1 MKDSIKE
8 KLNYYATD
16 IGVYPAANNGVP
28 RTTWQDGWNEWR
40 EDSKL
45 NSDWS
50 EEFKKGFIEAEKEYK
65 NNLEL
70 YNDWYIKLSV
80 KKEIIDDL
88 LLKNK
93 IDLMVIE
100 GKVTMTLDSSDL
112 FAWGYANFEIVESD
126 DLEDV
131 LKASSDDKWG
141 IEKMLCRK
149 HNMKPQYPIIKRMSE
164 DGEWDKVM
172 QNLPDNEFNISTG
185 WPNQP
190 D

>member
-1 MKDSIKE
+1 MKDLIKE

-28 RTTWQDGWNEWR
+28 RTIWEDGWNEWR

-45 NSDWS
+45 NSDWD

-65 NNLEL
+65 INIKL
-70 YNDWYIKLSV
+70 YNDWYLSLNN

-88 LLKNK
+88 FERNI
-93 IDLMVIE
+93 IDLMIIE
-100 GKVTMTLDSSDL
+100 GKVTMTLNSSDL
-112 FAWGYANFEIVESD
+112 FAWGYADFEIIEEN
-126 DLEDV
+126 DLNEV
-131 LKASSDDKWG
+131 LKASNDGKWG
-141 IEKMLCRK
+141 IDKMICRK
-149 HNMKPQYPIIKRMSE
+149 HNMKPQYPIIKRMAK

-172 QNLPDNEFNISTG
+172 QNLPDNEYNKSVN

-190 D
+190 N